1 MRNREHTDGM
11 KKFINK
17 IFPNKS
23 EKEKSI
29 LKNDKSKLNKDG
41 NK

>member
-11 KKFINK
+11 KKFIEK
-17 IFPNKS
+17 IFKNKS
-23 EKEKSI
+23 DKEKAK
-29 LKNDKSKLNKDG
+29 LKNEKTNG

>member
-11 KKFINK
+11 KKFIEK
-17 IFPNKS
+17 IFKKKS
-23 EKEKSI
+23 DKEKAK
-29 LKNDKSKLNKDG
+29 LKNEKTNG